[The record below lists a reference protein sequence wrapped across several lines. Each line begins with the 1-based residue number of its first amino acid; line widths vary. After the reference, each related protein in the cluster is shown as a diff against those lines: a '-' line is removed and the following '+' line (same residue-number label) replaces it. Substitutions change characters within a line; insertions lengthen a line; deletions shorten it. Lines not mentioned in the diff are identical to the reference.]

1 MQDTEQN
8 KAVETLEAGTYE
20 IIRKRLQTQ
29 KDDLL
34 NRLNSLNEA
43 RKEVFSSTDFSLIAN
58 QRINTE
64 NNCEARGILAL
75 GNLCIF
81 GYNVHFGLRTEIQLS
96 DVFSIY
102 LFENNQF
109 IPQPL
114 ELIED
119 QTFVT
124 DFKNLYKYYRDSIF
138 LKFRRTENY
147 LYMIFQT
154 SKNADDMKAFKWL
167 IKGTEL
173 IYQDDRSIHEVK
185 KAPQHEFEWI
195 KTNLEDRRLGT
206 FPHISI
212 LDKVFIEATGGDITF
227 KIEDNTQTG
236 KGIYAE
242 KVENKDQQLDDA
254 DYYYADL
261 GNLILVRIKPYQEDF
276 RTFVFNTRTKEVLNI
291 PMLNDAGILLPDNQ
305 GIIFPN
311 GYYLQNGEHKLFESD
326 LSGLEFF
333 RKIASPN
340 GEDYLYVF
348 YQNKRNIYVIMSY
361 NIIKQQVET
370 PIICN
375 GHTLFYDGTLIFFRS
390 EQEATRHHQ
399 VQIWQTPYSA
409 QLKENTEKKD
419 NFLYKIGNKDIVKAM
434 AESHELIQ
442 LINKEDT
449 YEGLYED
456 IEKKSGDIVDAYF
469 WISEKTTYALSE
481 PLLQIKDTASTAID
495 EFEKVKAQKKYSAE
509 ILASTSEKVDAL
521 LFSIKNTK
529 FDTLDK
535 LVKLLADSRRMQG
548 EVIELNNYRYIDTAK
563 IDELKKIL
571 ADTSSKLSE
580 KTVEFLLR
588 DEALV
593 PYEAK
598 VTEQKNNVQKVTKV
612 IDANKIEENCK
623 LISSELELLID
634 ILNSLKIDDTTQTTK
649 IIEKISLIFA
659 SLNELRAQ
667 LKKKVDSLKSNEA
680 SAEFRAQLTL
690 LEQSIVNYLELATS
704 PEKSDEYYTKIS
716 VQIEELESKF
726 ADFDEFIAIIADKR
740 TEVIKVFDGRKT
752 QLIEQINR
760 KTSSLEQI
768 GLRVLKNVE
777 NKAQSFKTKEEIQAF
792 YSTDLMV
799 AKVRQLAEDLRGLG
813 DVSKAENLENSLK
826 TSLEDA
832 LRILKDKTELFV
844 DGENII
850 ALGNYKFAVNK
861 QSLDLTVVRREDNLL
876 YHLTGTSFYHPLKDE
891 AINQFRDIWE
901 QEIESENK
909 HVYRG
914 EYLAF
919 QAFLEWQVSQDFD
932 AKGYINKK
940 VEQSYSESYMK
951 GVHDADALTI
961 FEKLVT
967 AYEELGV
974 LTFRPQVRVASQLF
988 WYSLNEDDKRLLRGL
1003 IVSANNVLKAFPAS
1017 KNYQYVIRQIEEK
1030 FIQWNTLFAF
1040 SKMKAERIALYLF
1053 TEFADNPAFT
1063 VSEQSQE
1070 LQMEFLNYLKKEKL
1084 SECFKADI
1092 QDESFSIVERFYL
1105 VRNWLNSFIDLSD
1118 RYDKYKKYVSET
1130 ACQLLLHEHQFEMRR
1145 GDDVIKIRDLR
1156 GSHPVIVNNIYKVD
1170 YHEFILKMVGFIN
1183 ESVPRFIEFNKQKDN
1198 LTASFKKTLK
1208 INELKPRV
1216 LTSFVRNK
1224 LINETYLPLI
1234 GANFAKQLG
1243 VAGENKRTAR
1253 MGMLLLISPPGYG
1266 KTTLMEYLANTMGLN
1281 FVKINGPTIGH
1292 SITSIDPAEAK
1303 TSGAREELKKINLSF
1318 EMADNV
1324 MLYIDDIQHCSPE
1337 FLQKFISLADGQRKM
1352 DGIFEGESKTYDLR
1366 GKRFC
1371 VVMAGNPYTES
1382 GEKFQIP
1389 DMLAN
1394 RADVYNLGDV
1404 IGGSDHLFKLSLV
1417 ENAIVENPYLQKIA
1431 SKSFNDFYK
1440 LLDYVEAK
1448 SEMMPDLEGNHLQQD
1463 VDDFIAVIKNSLA
1476 VRNVVL
1482 KVNRNYID
1490 SAAMQDAYRVEP
1502 PFKLQGSYRDMNK
1515 LISQIVPL
1523 MNADEVSQL
1532 ILNHYESESQTLTSD
1547 AEANILK
1554 LKEIAGLLNKEE
1566 KARWE
1571 HIKDIFVKK
1580 NRLGGIDPDNQNVQV
1595 IAQLMEFNDNLE
1607 GIKNTL
1613 SSGIKTSVQRSNSRH
1628 KGQIV
1633 KQMEEFNDN
1642 LEDIKNAMVTGVN
1655 KGADDSKTEVSEQML
1670 EFNSNLKEIRNALIT
1685 LGLSKKKPDEDISGL
1700 LKEFND
1706 KLEGIKR
1713 AITTKGRGYI

>member
-1040 SKMKAERIALYLF
+1040 SKMKAERIALYLV
-1053 TEFADNPAFT
+1053 TEFADKPAFT

-1070 LQMEFLNYLKKEKL
+1070 LQMEFLNYL
-1084 SECFKADI
+1084 
-1092 QDESFSIVERFYL
+1092 
-1105 VRNWLNSFIDLSD
+1105 
-1118 RYDKYKKYVSET
+1118 
-1130 ACQLLLHEHQFEMRR
+1130 
-1145 GDDVIKIRDLR
+1145 
-1156 GSHPVIVNNIYKVD
+1156 
-1170 YHEFILKMVGFIN
+1170 
-1183 ESVPRFIEFNKQKDN
+1183 
-1198 LTASFKKTLK
+1198 
-1208 INELKPRV
+1208 
-1216 LTSFVRNK
+1216 
-1224 LINETYLPLI
+1224 
-1234 GANFAKQLG
+1234 
-1243 VAGENKRTAR
+1243 
-1253 MGMLLLISPPGYG
+1253 
-1266 KTTLMEYLANTMGLN
+1266 
-1281 FVKINGPTIGH
+1281 
-1292 SITSIDPAEAK
+1292 
-1303 TSGAREELKKINLSF
+1303 
-1318 EMADNV
+1318 
-1324 MLYIDDIQHCSPE
+1324 
-1337 FLQKFISLADGQRKM
+1337 
-1352 DGIFEGESKTYDLR
+1352 
-1366 GKRFC
+1366 
-1371 VVMAGNPYTES
+1371 
-1382 GEKFQIP
+1382 
-1389 DMLAN
+1389 
-1394 RADVYNLGDV
+1394 
-1404 IGGSDHLFKLSLV
+1404 
-1417 ENAIVENPYLQKIA
+1417 
-1431 SKSFNDFYK
+1431 
-1440 LLDYVEAK
+1440 
-1448 SEMMPDLEGNHLQQD
+1448 
-1463 VDDFIAVIKNSLA
+1463 
-1476 VRNVVL
+1476 
-1482 KVNRNYID
+1482 
-1490 SAAMQDAYRVEP
+1490 
-1502 PFKLQGSYRDMNK
+1502 
-1515 LISQIVPL
+1515 
-1523 MNADEVSQL
+1523 
-1532 ILNHYESESQTLTSD
+1532 
-1547 AEANILK
+1547 
-1554 LKEIAGLLNKEE
+1554 
-1566 KARWE
+1566 
-1571 HIKDIFVKK
+1571 
-1580 NRLGGIDPDNQNVQV
+1580 
-1595 IAQLMEFNDNLE
+1595 
-1607 GIKNTL
+1607 
-1613 SSGIKTSVQRSNSRH
+1613 
-1628 KGQIV
+1628 
-1633 KQMEEFNDN
+1633 
-1642 LEDIKNAMVTGVN
+1642 
-1655 KGADDSKTEVSEQML
+1655 
-1670 EFNSNLKEIRNALIT
+1670 
-1685 LGLSKKKPDEDISGL
+1685 
-1700 LKEFND
+1700 
-1706 KLEGIKR
+1706 
-1713 AITTKGRGYI
+1713 